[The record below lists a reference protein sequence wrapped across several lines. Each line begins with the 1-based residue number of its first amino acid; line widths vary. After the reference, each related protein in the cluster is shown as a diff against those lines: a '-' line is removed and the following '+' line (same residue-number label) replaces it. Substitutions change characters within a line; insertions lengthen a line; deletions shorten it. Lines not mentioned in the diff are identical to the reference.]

1 MRKILCNATAYQLMT
16 KVREEG
22 LDKAYD
28 WFMELSKTENL
39 NPREQMHIVLL
50 AGGIRESVEQGF
62 KNSVEVPW
70 TWNAPK
76 VDVRFGNGTVGEL
89 KTGNRVV
96 DIDVNS
102 FYARIPKVI
111 ADEANII
118 HGTKELPKQKSTKRQ
133 PSSKCLDDAR
143 KALGKYPYNEGTNYL
158 VGDGYF
164 SRSCR
169 DKYGDRMWDEACEI
183 VRKER

>member
-1 MRKILCNATAYQLMT
+1 MRKILCNATAYQLMA
-16 KVREEG
+16 KVREDG

-76 VDVRFGNGTVGEL
+76 IN
-89 KTGNRVV
+89 
-96 DIDVNS
+96 
-102 FYARIPKVI
+102 VI

-118 HGTKELPKQKSTKRQ
+118 HGTKELPKQKNTKRQ

>member
-50 AGGIRESVEQGF
+50 AGGIRESMEQGF

-76 VDVRFGNGTVGEL
+76 VN
-89 KTGNRVV
+89 
-96 DIDVNS
+96 
-102 FYARIPKVI
+102 VI

-143 KALGKYPYNEGTNYL
+143 KALGKYPYNVGTNYL

>member
-1 MRKILCNATAYQLMT
+1 MRKILCNATAYQLMA
-16 KVREEG
+16 KVREDG

-70 TWNAPK
+70 TWKAPK
-76 VDVRFGNGTVGEL
+76 VN
-89 KTGNRVV
+89 
-96 DIDVNS
+96 
-102 FYARIPKVI
+102 VI

-118 HGTKELPKQKSTKRQ
+118 RDPKERAKQNSTKRQ

-169 DKYGDRMWDEACEI
+169 DKYGDRVWNEACEI

>member
-16 KVREEG
+16 KVREDG

-76 VDVRFGNGTVGEL
+76 VN
-89 KTGNRVV
+89 
-96 DIDVNS
+96 
-102 FYARIPKVI
+102 VI

-133 PSSKCLDDAR
+133 PSSKCLAAHAAGIR
-143 KALGKYPYNEGTNYL
+143 
-158 VGDGYF
+158 V
-164 SRSCR
+164 
-169 DKYGDRMWDEACEI
+169 EAE
-183 VRKER
+183 

>member
-16 KVREEG
+16 KVREDG

-76 VDVRFGNGTVGEL
+76 VN
-89 KTGNRVV
+89 
-96 DIDVNS
+96 
-102 FYARIPKVI
+102 VI

-118 HGTKELPKQKSTKRQ
+118 HDPKERAKQNSTKRQ
-133 PSSKCLDDAR
+133 PSGKCLDDAR

-169 DKYGDRMWDEACEI
+169 DKYGDSMWDEACQI

>member
-16 KVREEG
+16 KVREDG

-39 NPREQMHIVLL
+39 SPREQMHIVLL
-50 AGGIRESVEQGF
+50 AGGIRESTEQGF

-76 VDVRFGNGTVGEL
+76 IN
-89 KTGNRVV
+89 
-96 DIDVNS
+96 
-102 FYARIPKVI
+102 VI

-118 HGTKELPKQKSTKRQ
+118 HGTKERAKQNSTKRQ

-143 KALGKYPYNEGTNYL
+143 KALGKYPYNVGTNYL

>member
-1 MRKILCNATAYQLMT
+1 MRKILCNATAYQLMA
-16 KVREEG
+16 KIREDG

-76 VDVRFGNGTVGEL
+76 VN
-89 KTGNRVV
+89 
-96 DIDVNS
+96 
-102 FYARIPKVI
+102 VI

-133 PSSKCLDDAR
+133 LSSKCLDDAR

-158 VGDGYF
+158 VGDGHF

-169 DKYGDRMWDEACEI
+169 DKYGDRMWG
-183 VRKER
+183 RSL

>member
-16 KVREEG
+16 KVREDG

-76 VDVRFGNGTVGEL
+76 VN
-89 KTGNRVV
+89 
-96 DIDVNS
+96 
-102 FYARIPKVI
+102 VI

>member
-50 AGGIRESVEQGF
+50 AGGIRESTEQGF

-76 VDVRFGNGTVGEL
+76 VN
-89 KTGNRVV
+89 
-96 DIDVNS
+96 
-102 FYARIPKVI
+102 VI

-118 HGTKELPKQKSTKRQ
+118 HGTKEIPKQKSTKRQ

>member
-76 VDVRFGNGTVGEL
+76 VN
-89 KTGNRVV
+89 
-96 DIDVNS
+96 
-102 FYARIPKVI
+102 VI

-118 HGTKELPKQKSTKRQ
+118 HGTKELPKQNSNKRQ

-143 KALGKYPYNEGTNYL
+143 KALGRYPYNEGTNYL

-169 DKYGDRMWDEACEI
+169 DKYGDRLWDEACEI

>member
-16 KVREEG
+16 KVREDG

-76 VDVRFGNGTVGEL
+76 VN
-89 KTGNRVV
+89 
-96 DIDVNS
+96 
-102 FYARIPKVI
+102 VI

-118 HGTKELPKQKSTKRQ
+118 HGTKELPKQKRTKSQ

-143 KALGKYPYNEGTNYL
+143 KALGRYPYNEGTNYL

-169 DKYGDRMWDEACEI
+169 DKYGYRMWDEACEI

>member
-62 KNSVEVPW
+62 KKSVEVPW

-76 VDVRFGNGTVGEL
+76 VN
-89 KTGNRVV
+89 
-96 DIDVNS
+96 
-102 FYARIPKVI
+102 VI

-118 HGTKELPKQKSTKRQ
+118 HGTKEIPKQKSTKRQ

>member
-70 TWNAPK
+70 TWDAPK
-76 VDVRFGNGTVGEL
+76 VN
-89 KTGNRVV
+89 
-96 DIDVNS
+96 
-102 FYARIPKVI
+102 VI

-118 HGTKELPKQKSTKRQ
+118 HGTKELPKQNNTKRQ

>member
-1 MRKILCNATAYQLMT
+1 MRKIFCNATAYQLMT
-16 KVREEG
+16 KVREDG

-50 AGGIRESVEQGF
+50 AGGIRESMEQGF

-76 VDVRFGNGTVGEL
+76 VN
-89 KTGNRVV
+89 
-96 DIDVNS
+96 
-102 FYARIPKVI
+102 VI

-143 KALGKYPYNEGTNYL
+143 KALGRYPYNEGTNYL

>member
-16 KVREEG
+16 KIREEG

-70 TWNAPK
+70 TWNTPK
-76 VDVRFGNGTVGEL
+76 VN
-89 KTGNRVV
+89 
-96 DIDVNS
+96 
-102 FYARIPKVI
+102 VI

-118 HGTKELPKQKSTKRQ
+118 HGTKALPKQKSTKRQ

>member
-76 VDVRFGNGTVGEL
+76 VN
-89 KTGNRVV
+89 
-96 DIDVNS
+96 
-102 FYARIPKVI
+102 VI

-118 HGTKELPKQKSTKRQ
+118 HGTKELPKQKRTKRQ

-143 KALGKYPYNEGTNYL
+143 KALGRYPYNEGTNYL

>member
-1 MRKILCNATAYQLMT
+1 MRKILCNATAYQLMA
-16 KVREEG
+16 KVREDG

-70 TWNAPK
+70 TWNTPK
-76 VDVRFGNGTVGEL
+76 VN
-89 KTGNRVV
+89 
-96 DIDVNS
+96 
-102 FYARIPKVI
+102 VI

-118 HGTKELPKQKSTKRQ
+118 HDPKERAKQNSTKRQ

>member
-50 AGGIRESVEQGF
+50 AGGIRESMEQGF

-70 TWNAPK
+70 TWNTPK
-76 VDVRFGNGTVGEL
+76 VN
-89 KTGNRVV
+89 
-96 DIDVNS
+96 
-102 FYARIPKVI
+102 VI

-118 HGTKELPKQKSTKRQ
+118 HGTKELAKQKSTKRQ

-169 DKYGDRMWDEACEI
+169 DKYGDRLWDEACEI

>member
-16 KVREEG
+16 KVREDG
-22 LDKAYD
+22 FDKAYD

-76 VDVRFGNGTVGEL
+76 VN
-89 KTGNRVV
+89 
-96 DIDVNS
+96 
-102 FYARIPKVI
+102 VI

>member
-76 VDVRFGNGTVGEL
+76 VN
-89 KTGNRVV
+89 
-96 DIDVNS
+96 
-102 FYARIPKVI
+102 VI

-169 DKYGDRMWDEACEI
+169 DKYGDRMWNEACEI

>member
-1 MRKILCNATAYQLMT
+1 MMRKILCNATAYQLMT

-50 AGGIRESVEQGF
+50 AGGIRESVEQSF

-76 VDVRFGNGTVGEL
+76 VN
-89 KTGNRVV
+89 
-96 DIDVNS
+96 
-102 FYARIPKVI
+102 VI

-118 HGTKELPKQKSTKRQ
+118 HGTKELPKQKRTKSQ

>member
-1 MRKILCNATAYQLMT
+1 MRKILCNATAYQLMA
-16 KVREEG
+16 KIREEG
-22 LDKAYD
+22 LDEAYD

-39 NPREQMHIVLL
+39 NPREQMYIVLL

-70 TWNAPK
+70 TWNTPK
-76 VDVRFGNGTVGEL
+76 VN
-89 KTGNRVV
+89 
-96 DIDVNS
+96 
-102 FYARIPKVI
+102 VI

-143 KALGKYPYNEGTNYL
+143 KALGRYPYNEGTNYL

-169 DKYGDRMWDEACEI
+169 DKYGDCMWDEACEI

>member
-76 VDVRFGNGTVGEL
+76 VN
-89 KTGNRVV
+89 
-96 DIDVNS
+96 
-102 FYARIPKVI
+102 VI

>member
-1 MRKILCNATAYQLMT
+1 MAFKPFRDERPMSQRPIEVQIEAEMF
-16 KVREEG
+16 G
-22 LDKAYD
+22 LIRT
-28 WFMELSKTENL
+28 FLSKKDQGRVMGAF
-39 NPREQMHIVLL
+39 REVVSKVKVTPKHT
-50 AGGIRESVEQGF
+50 
-62 KNSVEVPW
+62 VEVPW
-70 TWNAPK
+70 TWGGADVEAFAKEVLPFVPSPKEVSPKRAANAQ
-76 VDVRFGNGTVGEL
+76 GNS
-89 KTGNRVV
+89 K
-96 DIDVNS
+96 
-102 FYARIPKVI
+102 
-111 ADEANII
+111 
-118 HGTKELPKQKSTKRQ
+118 HQ

>member
-1 MRKILCNATAYQLMT
+1 MRKILCNATAYRLMT

-39 NPREQMHIVLL
+39 NPREQMHIVFL

-76 VDVRFGNGTVGEL
+76 VN
-89 KTGNRVV
+89 
-96 DIDVNS
+96 
-102 FYARIPKVI
+102 VI

-118 HGTKELPKQKSTKRQ
+118 HGTKEIPKQKSTKRQ

-169 DKYGDRMWDEACEI
+169 DKYGDLMWDEACEI

>member
-1 MRKILCNATAYQLMT
+1 MRKILCNATAYHLMT
-16 KVREEG
+16 KVREDG

-76 VDVRFGNGTVGEL
+76 VN
-89 KTGNRVV
+89 
-96 DIDVNS
+96 
-102 FYARIPKVI
+102 VI

-118 HGTKELPKQKSTKRQ
+118 HGAKELPKQKSTKRQ

>member
-50 AGGIRESVEQGF
+50 AGGIRESMEQGF

-76 VDVRFGNGTVGEL
+76 VN
-89 KTGNRVV
+89 
-96 DIDVNS
+96 
-102 FYARIPKVI
+102 VI

-143 KALGKYPYNEGTNYL
+143 KALGKYPYNEGTYYL

>member
-1 MRKILCNATAYQLMT
+1 MMRKILCNATAYQLMT
-16 KVREEG
+16 KVREDG

-76 VDVRFGNGTVGEL
+76 VN
-89 KTGNRVV
+89 
-96 DIDVNS
+96 
-102 FYARIPKVI
+102 VI

-118 HGTKELPKQKSTKRQ
+118 HGTKEIPKQKSTKRQ

-158 VGDGYF
+158 LGDGYF

>member
-1 MRKILCNATAYQLMT
+1 MRKILCNATAYRLMA
-16 KVREEG
+16 KVREDG

-28 WFMELSKTENL
+28 WFMELSKNENL
-39 NPREQMHIVLL
+39 KPREQMHIVLL

-70 TWNAPK
+70 TWNVPK
-76 VDVRFGNGTVGEL
+76 VN
-89 KTGNRVV
+89 
-96 DIDVNS
+96 
-102 FYARIPKVI
+102 VI

-118 HGTKELPKQKSTKRQ
+118 HGTKEIPKQKSTKRQ

>member
-76 VDVRFGNGTVGEL
+76 VN
-89 KTGNRVV
+89 
-96 DIDVNS
+96 
-102 FYARIPKVI
+102 VI

-118 HGTKELPKQKSTKRQ
+118 HGTKEIPKQKSTKRQ

>member
-16 KVREEG
+16 KVREDG
-22 LDKAYD
+22 LDKAYN

-76 VDVRFGNGTVGEL
+76 VN
-89 KTGNRVV
+89 
-96 DIDVNS
+96 
-102 FYARIPKVI
+102 VI

-118 HGTKELPKQKSTKRQ
+118 HGTKEIPKQKSTKRQ

>member
-22 LDKAYD
+22 LDKAYN

-76 VDVRFGNGTVGEL
+76 VN
-89 KTGNRVV
+89 
-96 DIDVNS
+96 
-102 FYARIPKVI
+102 VI

>member
-1 MRKILCNATAYQLMT
+1 MRKILCNATAYQLMA
-16 KVREEG
+16 KIREDG

-70 TWNAPK
+70 TWDTPK
-76 VDVRFGNGTVGEL
+76 VN
-89 KTGNRVV
+89 
-96 DIDVNS
+96 
-102 FYARIPKVI
+102 VI

-169 DKYGDRMWDEACEI
+169 DKYGDRVWDEACEI

>member
-16 KVREEG
+16 KVREDG
-22 LDKAYD
+22 LDKAYN

-50 AGGIRESVEQGF
+50 AGGIRESVEQDF

-76 VDVRFGNGTVGEL
+76 VN
-89 KTGNRVV
+89 
-96 DIDVNS
+96 
-102 FYARIPKVI
+102 VI

-118 HGTKELPKQKSTKRQ
+118 HGTKEIPKQNSTKRQ

-169 DKYGDRMWDEACEI
+169 DKYSDRMWDEACEI

>member
-1 MRKILCNATAYQLMT
+1 MRKILCNATAHQLMT
-16 KVREEG
+16 KVREDG

-50 AGGIRESVEQGF
+50 ACGIRESVEQGF

-76 VDVRFGNGTVGEL
+76 VN
-89 KTGNRVV
+89 
-96 DIDVNS
+96 
-102 FYARIPKVI
+102 VI

-143 KALGKYPYNEGTNYL
+143 KALGEYPYNVGTNYL

>member
-1 MRKILCNATAYQLMT
+1 MRKILCNATAYQLMV
-16 KVREEG
+16 KVREDG

-28 WFMELSKTENL
+28 WFMELSRAENL
-39 NPREQMHIVLL
+39 NPREQMHIILL

-76 VDVRFGNGTVGEL
+76 VN
-89 KTGNRVV
+89 
-96 DIDVNS
+96 
-102 FYARIPKVI
+102 VI

-118 HGTKELPKQKSTKRQ
+118 HGTKGLAKQKSTKRQ

-164 SRSCR
+164 SRRCR
-169 DKYGDRMWDEACEI
+169 DKYGDRLWDEACEI

>member
-16 KVREEG
+16 KVREDG
-22 LDKAYD
+22 LDKAYN

-76 VDVRFGNGTVGEL
+76 VN
-89 KTGNRVV
+89 
-96 DIDVNS
+96 
-102 FYARIPKVI
+102 VI